1 MLEVVNTAENGVCI
15 SGFGYDSSLVDE
27 HLELDKDLLDSVS
40 KTNPL
45 FVVNQSEHLAYLDS
59 EAYKRTS
66 IDDSTTDPH
75 YFKRDGKLTGVVAE
89 ANWTSC
95 LISSS
100 HPFRE
105 ICCLGWRISGKLDGQ
120 TKRFNQGFTAAVNEP
135 YLDYEDNSYW
145 TLDYPTSDVLYK
157 AIRPWLHEGWQI
169 IIHCNGDRAADQV
182 LEVYDT
188 LFKKYPDRD
197 LSIMHRIE
205 HLTVTN
211 KPQVEQTKDLGLGT
225 GHTSTPWA
233 TYTITVKYYRVFD
246 GFRDS

>member
-1 MLEVVNTAENGVCI
+1 MKNSFVNPFVNLLPTTSRTHQSALEKMLEVVNTAENGVCI

-120 TKRFNQGFTAAVNEP
+120 VM
-135 YLDYEDNSYW
+135 Y
-145 TLDYPTSDVLYK
+145 
-157 AIRPWLHEGWQI
+157 
-169 IIHCNGDRAADQV
+169 DR
-182 LEVYDT
+182 L
-188 LFKKYPDRD
+188 
-197 LSIMHRIE
+197 
-205 HLTVTN
+205 
-211 KPQVEQTKDLGLGT
+211 
-225 GHTSTPWA
+225 
-233 TYTITVKYYRVFD
+233 
-246 GFRDS
+246 